1 MSQARAK
8 RANPFLEIS
17 ANGLRKQGSP
27 SKPEEPRHNAL
38 YLPRGARRPRKWVT
52 REESLGC
59 IWERGGRETE
69 QDDSGMWPGKDR
81 VFREEPCQPQQKAGS
96 EQGLK
101 RVQVPGD
108 QEVQT
113 IDLSLSLGSPVHP
126 PDWQPECE
134 DYRVLPTLPT
144 QECWLPWRWKPVLQ
158 EHL

>member
-1 MSQARAK
+1 
-8 RANPFLEIS
+8 
-17 ANGLRKQGSP
+17 
-27 SKPEEPRHNAL
+27 
-38 YLPRGARRPRKWVT
+38 
-52 REESLGC
+52 
-59 IWERGGRETE
+59 
-69 QDDSGMWPGKDR
+69 MWPGKDR